1 MSKNKNLKENK
12 KISESEQTENVVA
25 ENQTLSNT
33 TLPAKEDKTVKIE
46 KTNTAKQ
53 DKKKKEKK
61 PKERK
66 ISKKAREMSS
76 ELKKVTWPGFAEVC
90 KKTGIVL
97 VVVLVFALLL
107 FGLDT
112 LFGYLFGLLTG

>member
-1 MSKNKNLKENK
+1 MSKNKNLKEKN
-12 KISESEQTENVVA
+12 ISESEKTENVIA
-25 ENQTLSNT
+25 ENQNLGNT
-33 TLPAKEDKTVKIE
+33 TLPAKDDKNAKVE
-46 KTNTAKQ
+46 KTNLAKQ

-61 PKERK
+61 PKEKK

-97 VVVLVFALLL
+97 TVVLVFALLL

>member
-1 MSKNKNLKENK
+1 MSKKKNLKENK
-12 KISESEQTENVVA
+12 VLSETAPAEEEAVA
-25 ENQTLSNT
+25 SQQADDKA
-33 TLPAKEDKTVKIE
+33 LPAKDKAE
-46 KTNTAKQ
+46 KSKDTKQ

-66 ISKKAREMSS
+66 LARKAREMSS

-97 VVVLVFALLL
+97 VVVLFFAVVL

-112 LFGYLFGLLTG
+112 LFGYLFGLLTA

>member
-1 MSKNKNLKENK
+1 MSKKKNLKENK
-12 KISESEQTENVVA
+12 VLSETAPAEEEAVA
-25 ENQTLSNT
+25 GQQADDKA
-33 TLPAKEDKTVKIE
+33 LPAKDKAE
-46 KTNTAKQ
+46 KSKDTKQNAKQ

-66 ISKKAREMSS
+66 LAKKAREMSS

-97 VVVLVFALLL
+97 VVVLVFAVVL

-112 LFGYLFGLLTG
+112 LFGYLFGLLTA

>member
-1 MSKNKNLKENK
+1 MSKKKNLKENK
-12 KISESEQTENVVA
+12 VLSETAPAEEEVVA
-25 ENQTLSNT
+25 SQQADDKA
-33 TLPAKEDKTVKIE
+33 LPAKDKAE
-46 KTNTAKQ
+46 KSKDTKQ

-66 ISKKAREMSS
+66 LARKAREMSS

-97 VVVLVFALLL
+97 VVVLVFAVVL

-112 LFGYLFGLLTG
+112 LFGYLFGLLTA